1 MSLIMSCSVREPT
14 LVFSPGAAPFAAAVV
29 VVESS
34 PFCTAAEQ
42 PLVACMVATRC
53 FLRGGDDPPPSS
65 ELVHEASLAARESF
79 VLNCFF
85 LALRSFGKGTGC
97 AGREG
102 ATQIAAHKALGRAF
116 FFPLAPPCPTERVCE
131 HTRS

>member
-14 LVFSPGAAPFAAAVV
+14 LVFSPGAAPLAAAAAA
-29 VVESS
+29 VESS

-65 ELVHEASLAARESF
+65 ELVHEASLAAREAF
-79 VLNCFF
+79 LLNCFF
-85 LALRSFGKGTGC
+85 FGVAVFWKGDG
-97 AGREG
+97 EG
-102 ATQIAAHKALGRAF
+102 GGNTNCSPQSPRTCFLF
-116 FFPLAPPCPTERVCE
+116 SPCPPLPNRTCVCE
-131 HTRS
+131 HTRT